1 MDADAALV
9 RDERPRLLIVEDD
22 PGVRRSMQ
30 LLFHGQGFDVRAYGS
45 GEALLADSRA
55 EDPACLVADYRMQG
69 LDGIALLSTMRTRG
83 WAGPAVLVTGF
94 PSPDIAA
101 RATAAGY
108 GAVFEKPL
116 RERSLVEAV
125 LRMVS
130 GRPQA

>member
-1 MDADAALV
+1 MDADAALE
-9 RDERPRLLIVEDD
+9 RDRRPRLLIVEDN

-45 GEALLADSRA
+45 GEALLADARA
-55 EDPACLVADYRMQG
+55 EDPACVVADYRMQG
-69 LDGIALLSTMRTRG
+69 LDGIALLDALRARG
-83 WAGPAVLVTGF
+83 WNGPAVLVTGF
-94 PSPDIAA
+94 RSPDIVA

-130 GRPQA
+130 ARSQA